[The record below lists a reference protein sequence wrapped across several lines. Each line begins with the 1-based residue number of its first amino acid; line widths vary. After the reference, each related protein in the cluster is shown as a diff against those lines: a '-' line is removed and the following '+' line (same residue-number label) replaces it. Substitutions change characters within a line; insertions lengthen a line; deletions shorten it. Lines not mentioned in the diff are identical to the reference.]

1 MAFASIHVP
10 QMIVQAVMRH
20 EPHLRAGSLA
30 IVDGT
35 PPLVKVIAANDS
47 ALAAGIQ
54 PGMAKSQAAQFAG
67 VEIRN
72 RAPAQE
78 KAAHATLLDLG
89 WSISPRIEN
98 TAPDTIVLDL
108 AGLNHL
114 FGSDDGIA
122 QELQHRALLLGLAA
136 NVAVAETIDV
146 AIVASRGFSGVT
158 VIPPGE
164 EPARL
169 GILPVKV
176 LLPSHELL
184 ETLDRWGIRTCRD
197 LAALPPLDL
206 SERMGQ
212 EGVRLHQL
220 ASGIACRSLALAEP
234 GVHFEE
240 ELELDTPEEELEP
253 ISFLLGRLL
262 DQLCS
267 RLQAR
272 SLAVTAVHLKFI
284 LFDLFEKDP
293 EIIQKTSV
301 PAADPKIYAKVL
313 TLPVAM
319 RDSKMLLKLLRL
331 QLQADPPPGS
341 IVKII
346 LSADPA
352 RRRAAQTGLFV
363 PSSPDPEKLELTTA
377 RLAKLVGEK
386 NLGSPELVDSH
397 RPGQFRMARFIPPT
411 EENQAPQRK
420 NKSDPN
426 QSNHAAKSAPETA
439 ASENN
444 ASESPR
450 RSSLG
455 FRAFRPRL
463 PATIELR
470 DERPSRIFFRGVFGQ
485 VTAVSGPWRTSGDWW
500 TENAWLH
507 DEWDVEVRLGSSS
520 HAPRNKV
527 STSRPE
533 IVRAQTPS
541 AQPAQSAT
549 GIYCIYF
556 DSIAQTWF
564 VRGMYD

>member
-10 QMIVQAVMRH
+10 QMILQAVMRH

-30 IVDGT
+30 LVDGT
-35 PPLVKVIAANDS
+35 PPLVRVIAANDS
-47 ALAAGIQ
+47 ALSAGIQ
-54 PGMAKSQAAQFAG
+54 PGMAKSQAAQFPG
-67 VEIRN
+67 VEIRH
-72 RAPAQE
+72 RTSAQE
-78 KAAHATLLDLG
+78 KAAHAALLDLG
-89 WSISPRIEN
+89 WSLSPRIEN

-108 AGLNHL
+108 AGLNSL
-114 FGSDDGIA
+114 FGSDEGIA
-122 QELQHRALLLGLAA
+122 QELMHRALLLGMAA
-136 NVAVAETIDV
+136 NVAVAAAIDV
-146 AIVASRGFSGVT
+146 AIVASRGFSGIT
-158 VIPPGE
+158 VIDPGE

-169 GILPVKV
+169 AILPVKV
-176 LLPSHELL
+176 LLPSIELL
-184 ETLDRWGIRTCRD
+184 ETFDRWGVRTCRD

-206 SERMGQ
+206 SERLGQ

-220 ASGIACRSLALAEP
+220 ASGIACRSLSLVEP
-234 GVHFEE
+234 GVSFEE

-253 ISFLLGRLL
+253 VSFLLGRLL

-272 SLAVTAVHLKFI
+272 SLATTSIHLKFI

-293 EIIQKTSV
+293 EIIPKTSA
-301 PAADPKIYAKVL
+301 PGADPKIYTKVL

-346 LSADPA
+346 LTADPA
-352 RRRAAQTGLFV
+352 RRRAAQSGLFA
-363 PSSPDPEKLELTTA
+363 PGSPDPEKLELTTA
-377 RLAKLVGEK
+377 RLSKLVGEN

-397 RPGQFRMARFIPPT
+397 RPGQFRMVRFVPPAQ
-411 EENQAPQRK
+411 ENQPQRK
-420 NKSDPN
+420 NKSGV
-426 QSNHAAKSAPETA
+426 NHVNSPAKSAQ
-439 ASENN
+439 ENE
-444 ASESPR
+444 ATESNSPPR
-450 RSSLG
+450 RSSTG

-470 DERPSRIFFRGVFGQ
+470 DERPSRIFFRGAYGQ

-507 DEWDVEVRLGSSS
+507 DEWDIEVRLGPSSS
-520 HAPRNKV
+520 APRNKF
-527 STSRPE
+527 SPPRPE
-533 IVRAQTPS
+533 TVSAKSQS
-541 AQPAQSAT
+541 AQPAPT
-549 GIYCIYF
+549 GTYCVYF